1 MYVFQ
6 QFKKRYFVLKQESD
20 FTFSLQFYK
29 DEKKT
34 DAKGA
39 IFMDL
44 AVEARP
50 VKPHFCFFD
59 RFINKL
65 CVDGRNEDLLNTP
78 KQCSSLGF
86 ETHPGICVN
95 LVEVKCCSQIIN
107 GSKMGNSNFR
117 INVQIS

>member
-1 MYVFQ
+1 MLDNYFLDFEITLSLIFKMNMFFFQ

-44 AVEARP
+44 AVEAKP
-50 VKPHFCFFD
+50 VRTCIIIDIFSSVSLSKQML
-59 RFINKL
+59 RKMKGIYLKL
-65 CVDGRNEDLLNTP
+65 TQYTYSFQWP
-78 KQCSSLGF
+78 SS
-86 ETHPGICVN
+86 
-95 LVEVKCCSQIIN
+95 
-107 GSKMGNSNFR
+107 
-117 INVQIS
+117 